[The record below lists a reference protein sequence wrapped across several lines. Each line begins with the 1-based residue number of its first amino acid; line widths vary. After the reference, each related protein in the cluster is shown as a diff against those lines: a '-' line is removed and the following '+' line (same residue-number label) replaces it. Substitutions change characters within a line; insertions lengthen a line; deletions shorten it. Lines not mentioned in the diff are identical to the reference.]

1 MLLNMFGWALGL
13 SAVNALTMPFW
24 SAIQDAIGGANNSQV
39 IQMAYV
45 DLLQQNVTLTTSD
58 ATTYSFSDTLPPS
71 QDGSPH
77 ITHLGIQLDGLFTKA
92 ADPSAVLNSNLSGLV
107 TSYKVQVGSE
117 IICDWYS
124 PAATGALDVVP
135 QFGALCQTLGGDDF
149 MILDSTN
156 AAAATSTFL
165 GQFTLPV
172 GLDASKAHRINVT
185 LGFADV
191 NTWSAGT
198 GFNTGST
205 DLNIVVQYGTSTE
218 ATIIGGRQDNLISA
232 NAQRTVTIMGKKGW
246 SMLGILACSDTY
258 TVDNFSHYKINNG
271 QFRQLS
277 VEQWR
282 AIAGRYRSSPY
293 QYLTAGNDASSASG
307 VASAVVYK
315 PEQKGVVFLNLFR
328 ISAGAD
334 LQIQIQG
341 STAVA
346 EANTSSIFPIWV
358 AGIGQGPSGRPNQ
371 GAKQIDSP
379 TKTVLNEQQ
388 SSNV

>member
-1 MLLNMFGWALGL
+1 
-13 SAVNALTMPFW
+13 
-24 SAIQDAIGGANNSQV
+24 
-39 IQMAYV
+39 MAYV